1 MDWWRGRK
9 GSKSS
14 CLSINTYSLYYFIML
29 VNTHS
34 YSIITMI
41 HYSVQFQMLKAHS
54 WANLNRPDMQQYRWD
69 GTITHDSMVL
79 TLYILS
85 DYLSYRI
92 DDDFYNL
99 SCIWY
104 RMDTDICLYCL
115 YVNMVSLMSSICK
128 EKVSADIIIIWI

>member
-14 CLSINTYSLYYFIML
+14 CLSTNTYSLYYCIML

-92 DDDFYNL
+92 DADYYNL

-115 YVNMVSLMSSICK
+115 YVNMVSLMSSIYK
-128 EKVSADIIIIWI
+128 EEVSADISIIWI